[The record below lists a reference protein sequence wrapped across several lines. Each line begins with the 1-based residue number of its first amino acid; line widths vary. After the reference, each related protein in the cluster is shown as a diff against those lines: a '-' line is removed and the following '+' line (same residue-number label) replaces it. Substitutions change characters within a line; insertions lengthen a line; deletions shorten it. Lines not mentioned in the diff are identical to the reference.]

1 MSSKLLLNIVV
12 FEDDPTQKELL
23 ESKVKVMGFN
33 VKILFIDPTDF
44 YDPKEDVFNESEFL
58 DKINELVKGNYIHL
72 IASDWNLFN
81 GTEKCPTITG
91 IDMVQKM
98 SAIQDKFRKTQY
110 LLYSGN
116 IDEAS
121 KYVLD
126 RIKKEIDERNSD
138 DINAIQLLS
147 LVLNSRIKFIKRG
160 LHFDE
165 IVQLVSSEKN
175 ISSIVL
181 NSLETFH
188 QTTVINTGND
198 EFDGRTIGHFLT
210 LIQQNDNA
218 GFKFIKEFTDLG
230 IANYTEINGS

>member
-1 MSSKLLLNIVV
+1 MGNKLLLNVVV
-12 FEDDPTQKELL
+12 FEDDATQKEIL
-23 ESKVKVMGFN
+23 ENKIKVAGFN
-33 VKILFIDPTDF
+33 VKILFIDPTEF
-44 YDPKEDVFNESEFL
+44 YDPKEDVFNEEAFL
-58 DKINELVKGNYIHL
+58 LSINELVKGNYIHL
-72 IASDWNLFN
+72 IASDWNLFK
-81 GTEKCPTITG
+81 GTEKCSTITG

-98 SAIQDKFRKTQY
+98 SSIQEKFRKTQY

-126 RIKKEIDERNSD
+126 QIKKEIDERKSD

-160 LHFDE
+160 PHFDE

-181 NSLETFH
+181 NSLENFN
-188 QTTVINTGND
+188 QTTLINTGND
-198 EFDGRTIGHFLT
+198 EFDGRQIGHFLT

-230 IANYTEINGS
+230 IANYTEINGA